1 MILIIVNKFVRLNT
15 DLSCYWIII
24 LWLLLLLARDY
35 KIWTLF
41 NYYFI
46 GGLSLILI
54 LFNAFKIFIFIIK
67 LIAVNFV
74 HECKRFEFSNAFLS
88 LRETVTTVIAI
99 GVIKNLCVYFRT
111 RSSTTSTAVLVTYLT
126 IQMSISL
133 FIIYYLSAI
142 TISHSFFYIIINYIS
157 FI

>member
-54 LFNAFKIFIFIIK
+54 LFNAFKIVIFMIK

-88 LRETVTTVIAI
+88 MRQTVTTVIAI
-99 GVIKNLCVYFRT
+99 GVVKNLCVYFRT
-111 RSSTTSTAVLVTYLT
+111 RSSTTSSAVLVT
-126 IQMSISL
+126 
-133 FIIYYLSAI
+133 YLSAI
-142 TISHSFFYIIINYIS
+142 TISHSFF
-157 FI
+157 